1 MLWLLD
7 LYKPVCLCGRVG
19 SIIELALMAVLLSM
33 LFLWAIV
40 VFGTVPAVLAL
51 GI

>member
-1 MLWLLD
+1 MFWPLD
-7 LYKPVCLCGRVG
+7 AFKPICLCGRYG
-19 SIIELALMAVLLSM
+19 SMLEVVVMALLLSV
-33 LFLWAIV
+33 LFLWAIM